1 MASFGTT
8 QSFASRILGHLRQA
22 NVQICEASDA
32 DQKWYDLAT
41 KFEAAAKLIPVD
53 KEANLTI
60 LANIG
65 VQYGELQKSVAQEI
79 ETGSGVDVHAC
90 LMEMEASLSS
100 GGGSGPYLIGN
111 GSSIST
117 CDLALV
123 CALRKLLSLLYTI
136 RPYPSVGNWFSACCS
151 LDGVVAELGD
161 QRAVG
166 TKRIG
171 GQIDRRPEPKEA
183 FAAATQSITLNKG
196 QKKKVTQRQ
205 KEKAAKKESK
215 QQQGG
220 SKKQSATESK
230 EAAPAKVNN
239 IVTEVPATHEAAHAN
254 LLEQLNKIST
264 IKQETKQSS
273 DIEEEIASWA
283 KSLFL
288 KDKKKK
294 ALFMFTTP
302 ANASPPVSLK
312 ALSKALGV
320 KELRMAGPKDMKSA
334 LGYEKGCI
342 TAMSVLNDSAC
353 KVTSVLDSRLKGRM
367 LHMCTG
373 CDDALD
379 HSQHHISEQDYDSLV
394 KFLNAC
400 GHSPTIYEA

>member
-1 MASFGTT
+1 MASFGAT
-8 QSFASRILGHLRQA
+8 QSYASRILGHLRQA
-22 NVQICEASDA
+22 NVQMCEASDA

-90 LMEMEASLSS
+90 LTEMEASLSS
-100 GGGSGPYLIGN
+100 GGGSGPYLIGD

-123 CALRKLLSLLYTI
+123 CALRKLLSLLYTT

-183 FAAATQSITLNKG
+183 FAAATRSITLNKG
-196 QKKKVTQRQ
+196 QKKKSNTATKR
-205 KEKAAKKESK
+205 K
-215 QQQGG
+215 G
-220 SKKQSATESK
+220 SKKRVQ
-230 EAAPAKVNN
+230 AAAGG
-239 IVTEVPATHEAAHAN
+239 
-254 LLEQLNKIST
+254 Q
-264 IKQETKQSS
+264 QETKCCR
-273 DIEEEIASWA
+273 
-283 KSLFL
+283 
-288 KDKKKK
+288 
-294 ALFMFTTP
+294 
-302 ANASPPVSLK
+302 V
-312 ALSKALGV
+312 
-320 KELRMAGPKDMKSA
+320 
-334 LGYEKGCI
+334 
-342 TAMSVLNDSAC
+342 
-353 KVTSVLDSRLKGRM
+353 
-367 LHMCTG
+367 
-373 CDDALD
+373 
-379 HSQHHISEQDYDSLV
+379 
-394 KFLNAC
+394 
-400 GHSPTIYEA
+400 